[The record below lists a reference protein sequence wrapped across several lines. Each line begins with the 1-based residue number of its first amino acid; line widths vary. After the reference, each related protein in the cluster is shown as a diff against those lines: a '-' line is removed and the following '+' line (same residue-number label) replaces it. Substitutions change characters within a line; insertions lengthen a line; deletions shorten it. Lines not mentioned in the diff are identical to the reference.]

1 MSDTG
6 RQALEE
12 RIKALML
19 TEPSD
24 DRALSDEAVLSE
36 LLQDLSVCQRELI
49 APYARLLA
57 ARPSNTGLPTDVFRF
72 ARIASFPEA
81 ETKRT
86 FRTSGTT
93 NGARGEHHYR
103 DLSLYDLGARIAAR
117 RMLFPDVE
125 KMRLILL
132 VAPEDQV
139 PDSSLGYMLARFVEW
154 FGSSHEYVWP
164 ADVHALSSAL
174 ASSMEPV
181 ALLGTSFAFVHVCD
195 QADTRWALPPGSRI
209 MQTGGFKGR
218 SRTLDTS
225 AMRALLSESFGIPQT
240 HIVSEYG
247 MTELSSQMYE
257 TSLVDA
263 LAGRESGERHYWAP
277 WWMRVTPVHPATLIQ
292 AGLDEDDIGILRLE
306 DCANLDS
313 VACLQTADRG
323 RLVPGGFQLLGRD
336 PNAVPR
342 GCSLAAEEALA

>member
-1 MSDTG
+1 MT
-6 RQALEE
+6 
-12 RIKALML
+12 
-19 TEPSD
+19 TEPENSD
-24 DRALSDEAVLSE
+24 ALST
-36 LLQDLSVCQRELI
+36 LLEDLCAYQREHV
-49 APYARLLA
+49 APYERLLS
-57 ARPSNTGLPTDVFRF
+57 ARPHKPGLPTDVFRF
-72 ARIASFPEA
+72 ARISTFPA
-81 ETKRT
+81 QETKRT

-117 RMLFPDVE
+117 RMLFPDVD

-154 FGSSHEYVWP
+154 FGTSHQYVWP
-164 ADVHALSSAL
+164 ADATTLAAAI
-174 ASSMEPV
+174 ASSDEPI

-195 QADTRWALPPGSRI
+195 ETTKRWSLPAGSRI

-218 SRTLDTS
+218 SRTLDS
-225 AMRALLSESFGIPQT
+225 DGMRVLLRETFGVPDT
-240 HIVSEYG
+240 HIVGEYG

-263 LAGRESGERHYWAP
+263 LAGRVRERHYWAP
-277 WWMRVTPVHPATLIQ
+277 WWTRITPVDPDTLRPMSDD
-292 AGLDEDDIGILRLE
+292 GDIGILRLE
-306 DCANLDS
+306 DSANLDS
-313 VACLQTADRG
+313 VSSLQTADRG

-342 GCSLAAEEALA
+342 GCSLAAEEALT

>member
-1 MSDTG
+1 M
-6 RQALEE
+6 REALEQ
-12 RIKALML
+12 RIRALMT
-19 TEPSD
+19 TEP
-24 DRALSDEAVLSE
+24 RGEALSE
-36 LLQDLSVCQRELI
+36 LFEDLRIYQRGHI
-49 APYARLLA
+49 APYERMLA
-57 ARPSNTGLPTDVFRF
+57 ARSQLAGLPTDVFRF

-117 RMLFPDVE
+117 RMLFPDID

-139 PDSSLGYMLARFVEW
+139 PDSSLGYMLARFAEW

-164 ADVHALSSAL
+164 ANAGAL
-174 ASSMEPV
+174 AAALTASHEPV
-181 ALLGTSFAFVHVCD
+181 ALLGTSFAFVHICD
-195 QADTRWALPPGSRI
+195 ETTKRWALPTGSRI

-218 SRTLDTS
+218 SRTLDAD
-225 AMRALLSESFGIPQT
+225 AMRALLHETFGIPET

-257 TSLVDA
+257 TSLVNA
-263 LAGRESGERHYWAP
+263 LAGRTAERHYWAP
-277 WWMRVTPVHPATLIQ
+277 WWMRVTPVDASTLQPIEEQ
-292 AGLDEDDIGILRLE
+292 TGVGILRLE
-306 DCANLDS
+306 DAANLDS

-323 RLVPGGFQLLGRD
+323 QLVEGGFQLLGRD
-336 PNAVPR
+336 ANAVPR

>member
-1 MSDTG
+1 M
-6 RQALEE
+6 REALHQRIQALMS
-12 RIKALML
+12 A
-19 TEPSD
+19 EPNAA
-24 DRALSDEAVLSE
+24 ALSA
-36 LLQDLSVCQRELI
+36 LLDDLRVYQREQI
-49 APYARLLA
+49 PPYERMLA
-57 ARPSNTGLPTDVFRF
+57 ARSHLAGLPTDVFRF
-72 ARIASFPEA
+72 ARIAAFPED

-117 RMLFPDVE
+117 RMLFPDVD

-132 VAPEDQV
+132 VAPEEQV
-139 PDSSLGYMLARFVEW
+139 PDSSLGYMLARFAEW

-164 ADVHALSSAL
+164 ANAGALNAAL
-174 ASSMEPV
+174 AASDEPV

-195 QADTRWALPPGSRI
+195 EATERWALPPGSRI

-218 SRTLDTS
+218 SRTLDAE
-225 AMRALLSESFGIPQT
+225 AMHALLRETFGIPES

-263 LAGRESGERHYWAP
+263 LAGRTATERRYWAP
-277 WWMRVTPVHPATLIQ
+277 WWMRVTPVDPATLQPI
-292 AGLDEDDIGILRLE
+292 DDPSGVGILRLE
-306 DCANLDS
+306 DAANLDS

>member
-1 MSDTG
+1 MRDTLHQ
-6 RQALEE
+6 RIQAAMTSAPDEDVVD
-12 RIKALML
+12 ALFADL
-19 TEPSD
+19 
-24 DRALSDEAVLSE
+24 RAY
-36 LLQDLSVCQRELI
+36 QRERI
-49 APYARLLA
+49 APYERMLA
-57 ARPSNTGLPTDVFRF
+57 ARSHPAGLPTDVFRF
-72 ARIASFPEA
+72 ARIAAFPEA
-81 ETKRT
+81 ESTRT

-93 NGARGEHHYR
+93 HGARGEHHYK
-103 DLSLYDLGARIAAR
+103 DLTLYDRGAQIAAR
-117 RMLFPDVE
+117 RMLFPDVD

-139 PDSSLGYMLARFVEW
+139 PDSSLGYMLARFTEW
-154 FGSSHEYVWP
+154 FASSHEYVWP
-164 ADVHALSSAL
+164 ANAAALSTAL
-174 ASSMEPV
+174 AKSQEPV

-195 QADTRWALPPGSRI
+195 EATRRWALPPGSRI

-218 SRTLDTS
+218 SRTLDAS
-225 AMRALLSESFGIPQT
+225 AMRALLSETFGIPES

-263 LAGRESGERHYWAP
+263 LAGSARERHYWAP
-277 WWMRVTPVHPATLIQ
+277 WWMRVTPVDAATLLPSVS
-292 AGLDEDDIGILRLE
+292 AGDVGILRLE
-306 DCANLDS
+306 DAANLDS

-342 GCSLAAEEALA
+342 GCSLAAEEALT

>member
-1 MSDTG
+1 M
-6 RQALEE
+6 REALEK
-12 RIKALML
+12 RIRALM
-19 TEPSD
+19 TTDPRGD
-24 DRALSDEAVLSE
+24 ALHKLFE
-36 LLQDLSVCQRELI
+36 DLRIYQREHI
-49 APYARLLA
+49 APYERMLA
-57 ARPSNTGLPTDVFRF
+57 ARSQLAGLPTDVFRF

-81 ETKRT
+81 ETERT

-93 NGARGEHHYR
+93 SGARGEHHYR

-117 RMLFPDVE
+117 RMLFPDVDR
-125 KMRLILL
+125 MRLILL

-139 PDSSLGYMLARFVEW
+139 PDSSLGYMLARFAEW
-154 FGSSHEYVWP
+154 FGSSHEYIWP
-164 ADVHALSSAL
+164 ANADAL
-174 ASSMEPV
+174 AAALAASDEPV

-195 QADTRWALPPGSRI
+195 ETTERWALPAGSRI

-218 SRTLDTS
+218 SRTLDAS
-225 AMRALLSESFGIPQT
+225 AMRALLRETFGIPET

-263 LAGRESGERHYWAP
+263 LAGRTDERHYWAP
-277 WWMRVTPVHPATLIQ
+277 WWMRVTPVDPATLQPIEEQ
-292 AGLDEDDIGILRLE
+292 TGVGILRLE
-306 DCANLDS
+306 DAANLDS

-323 RLVPGGFQLLGRD
+323 QLVDGGFQLLGRD
-336 PNAVPR
+336 ANAVPR